1 MISGTT
7 PLVAFVPP
15 SQPISS
21 IGISAASQPVRK
33 LKSGR
38 CGRTAAIIR
47 IMCGRSPDE
56 SLIATTRGHSSAS
69 RCTVGTSIG
78 EANIGMLYSVTSIG
92 EWSAISLK

>member
-15 SQPISS
+15 SQPINSMGM
-21 IGISAASQPVRK
+21 IAASQPVRK
-33 LKSGR
+33 LNSGR
-38 CGRTAAIIR
+38 SGRTAAISR

-56 SLIATTRGHSSAS
+56 SLIPTMRGHSSAN

-78 EANIGMLYSVTSIG
+78 EANIGIL
-92 EWSAISLK
+92 